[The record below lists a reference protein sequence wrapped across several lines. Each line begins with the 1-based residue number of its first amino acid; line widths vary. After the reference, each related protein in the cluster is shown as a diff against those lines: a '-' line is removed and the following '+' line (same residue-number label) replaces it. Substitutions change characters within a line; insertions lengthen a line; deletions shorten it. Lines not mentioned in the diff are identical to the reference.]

1 MLAVCLVDEALQDEC
16 VSVVQRRDAEG
27 AFLIRIGQLE
37 TVVTILLRKTW
48 GSRTAFRQS
57 HAIQTP
63 RQCSPDWSCAPEAET
78 PGDALRKAISG
89 LTMHYRLAVREGYAP
104 AEDWLVPRR
113 QGQAPEC
120 KA

>member
-16 VSVVQRRDAEG
+16 VRVVQRCDHEG
-27 AFLIRIGQLE
+27 AFLIRIGKLE
-37 TVVTILLRKTW
+37 TVVTILLRRTW

-63 RQCSPDWSCAPEAET
+63 RQRAPDWSCAPEAET

-89 LTMHYRLAVREGYAP
+89 LTTHYRLAVREGYAP
-104 AEDWLVPRR
+104 AEDWLVPRSR
-113 QGQAPEC
+113 GSA
-120 KA
+120 